1 MSNDSSLT
9 YIPKAASCRLRV
21 WQTLETKIHHWQLK
35 HTEDELGRNGVINDL
50 EALTYKV

>member
-35 HTEDELGRNGVINDL
+35 HTEDELGRNGVVNNMKAFIHK
-50 EALTYKV
+50 E